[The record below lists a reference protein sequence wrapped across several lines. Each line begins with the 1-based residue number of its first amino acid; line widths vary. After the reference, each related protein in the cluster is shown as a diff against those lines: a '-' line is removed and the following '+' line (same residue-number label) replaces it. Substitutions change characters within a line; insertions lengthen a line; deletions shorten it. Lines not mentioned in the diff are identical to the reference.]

1 MLVVIDD
8 MSRKVAK
15 VTKRRLTVFGTLSLI
30 AIVYF
35 CITLGYHL
43 YTIFDLHHQKNELE
57 NTYSNLQKEADDLQI
72 EINKLNDPDYLA
84 RYAREKFSYSKDG
97 EYIIKINETEKEMD
111 NIDDSLNINY
121 VVVGLSGLLVMIF
134 IYIIVKSRKK

>member
-1 MLVVIDD
+1 

-15 VTKRRLTVFGTLSLI
+15 VTKRRLTVFGTTSLV
-30 AIVYF
+30 AIIYF

-43 YTIFDLHHQKNELE
+43 YTIYDLRSQKNSLE
-57 NTYSNLQKEADDLQI
+57 ETYSKLQEEADDLQI

-111 NIDDSLNINY
+111 SIDDSLNFNY
-121 VVVGLSGLLVMIF
+121 IVVGLSGVLVFIF
-134 IYIIVKSRKK
+134 VYIIVKSRKK

>member
-1 MLVVIDD
+1 

-15 VTKRRLTVFGTLSLI
+15 VTKRRLTVFGTISLV
-30 AIVYF
+30 AIIYF
-35 CITLGYHL
+35 CFTLGYHM
-43 YTIFDLHHQKNELE
+43 YTIYDLRKQKDELE
-57 NTYSNLQKEADDLQI
+57 EKYSKLQEEADDLQI

-97 EYIIKINETEKEMD
+97 EYIIKINETEKEMES
-111 NIDDSLNINY
+111 IDDTLNMNY
-121 VVVGLSGLLVMIF
+121 VVIGLSGVLVLIF

>member
-1 MLVVIDD
+1 

-15 VTKRRLTVFGTLSLI
+15 VTKRRLTVFGTISLV
-30 AIVYF
+30 AIIYF

-43 YTIFDLHHQKNELE
+43 YTIYDLRSQKNSLE
-57 NTYSNLQKEADDLQI
+57 ETYSKLQEEADDLQI

-111 NIDDSLNINY
+111 SIDDSLNFNY
-121 VVVGLSGLLVMIF
+121 IVVGLSGVLVFIF
-134 IYIIVKSRKK
+134 VYIIVKSRKK

>member
-1 MLVVIDD
+1 

-15 VTKRRLTVFGTLSLI
+15 VTKRRLTVFGTISLVVI
-30 AIVYF
+30 IYF
-35 CITLGYHL
+35 CFTLGYHL
-43 YTIFDLHHQKNELE
+43 YTIYDLHKQKDELE
-57 NTYSNLQKEADDLQI
+57 EKYSKLQEEADDLQI

-111 NIDDSLNINY
+111 SIDDSLNFNY
-121 VVVGLSGLLVMIF
+121 IVVGLSGVLVFIF
-134 IYIIVKSRKK
+134 VYIIVKSRKK